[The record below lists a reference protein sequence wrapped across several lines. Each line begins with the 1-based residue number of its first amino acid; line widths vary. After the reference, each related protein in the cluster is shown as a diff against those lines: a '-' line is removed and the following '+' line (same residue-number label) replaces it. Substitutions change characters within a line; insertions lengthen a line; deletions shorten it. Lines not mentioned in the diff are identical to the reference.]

1 MKKRASWPLL
11 RFSAAMLMAAALGF
25 ALLPGCVTRDPAA
38 APDTA
43 ENAAR
48 AAVLSPAAPV
58 PGVTPETVPPDAA
71 PAYRLVATSRAAVE
85 LCDRLGLALVGRPAL
100 TGLPARYADAAETGA
115 PMAPDLEILRL
126 LEPTEIIGPDTLE
139 GDLGPGYENAGLPAT
154 FLNLRSVAGLCES
167 AAYLGEKYGP
177 ADRAQAMAAEY
188 ETALAD
194 LAAARGDRDGPTV
207 LILMGLP
214 GAYVSCTPH
223 SYAGSLVEMGGG
235 VNVVTDPTES
245 FVSWNTE
252 ALLALDPD
260 IILRTAH
267 ALPDQVAEMFAKEF
281 SENEIWRHFRAVQEG
296 RVYDLDSEVFGMS
309 ANFRW
314 PEAVTRMQALFY
326 GAEAP

>member
-1 MKKRASWPLL
+1 S
-11 RFSAAMLMAAALGF
+11 
-25 ALLPGCVTRDPAA
+25 LPPTA
-38 APDTA
+38 APSG
-43 ENAAR
+43 AAGE
-48 AAVLSPAAPV
+48 AGPATAAP
-58 PGVTPETVPPDAA
+58 
-71 PAYRLVATSRAAVE
+71 YRLVATSRAAVE

-100 TGLPARYADAAETGA
+100 AGLPARYADVAETGTS
-115 PMAPDLEILRL
+115 MSPDLEAIRL
-126 LEPTEIIGPDTLE
+126 LNPTEIVGPDTLA
-139 GDLGPGYENAGLPAT
+139 GDLAPGYENAGLPAT

-167 AAYLGEKYGP
+167 AVYLGEKYGQ
-177 ADRAQAMAAEY
+177 ADRAQAMVAEY
-188 ETALAD
+188 ESALAE
-194 LAAARGDRDGPTV
+194 LAAARGDRAGPTV

-235 VNVVTDPTES
+235 VNVVTDEAES

-281 SENEIWRHFRAVQEG
+281 SENEIWRHFRAVREG

-314 PEAVTRMQALFY
+314 PEAVSQMQALFY